1 MIRRI
6 VGWVVL
12 VPLCLALVVFALA
25 NPQSVQVRF
34 NPFGPAPSPDSG
46 VPFFVVLYGVLL
58 LGVIL
63 GGIATWFAQS
73 AHRRDERN
81 WRREAERLRRD
92 LEDARRTPAAP
103 AVTVDD
109 LVKS

>member
-12 VPLCLALVVFALA
+12 VPLCLALVVFALI
-25 NPQSVQVRF
+25 NTDNVQVRF
-34 NPFGPAPSPDSG
+34 NPFGPKPDANTG
-46 VPFFVVLYGVLL
+46 LPLFVVFYGVLL

-92 LEDARRTPAAP
+92 LEDARRTPSVP

>member
-12 VPLCLALVVFALA
+12 VPLCLALVVFALL
-25 NPQSVQVRF
+25 NTQPVQVRF
-34 NPFGPAPSPDSG
+34 NPFGPRPDSD
-46 VPFFVVLYGVLL
+46 VPCFVVIYGVLL

-73 AHRRDERN
+73 VHRRDERN

-92 LEDARRTPAAP
+92 LEESRRTPSLPAA
-103 AVTVDD
+103 TVDD